1 LIGTTDLGKRYRGFQ
16 SSIGR
21 EASVLIIEGSVTGEP
36 HLIRRFESEMQ
47 TFSRLEHPHLAP
59 VFDFWREPDRA
70 FVVTPFYRGGALEPA
85 LVDRSWGLSATVKL
99 ADQLADALLSPSTG

>member
-1 LIGTTDLGKRYRGFQ
+1 
-16 SSIGR
+16 
-21 EASVLIIEGSVTGEP
+21 VTGEP

-70 FVVTPFYRGGALEPA
+70 FVVTPFYRGGALESA

-99 ADQLADALLSPSTG
+99 ADQLADALLSPSTGVDPWCVGAACSAPGRRWRGRHTHGR